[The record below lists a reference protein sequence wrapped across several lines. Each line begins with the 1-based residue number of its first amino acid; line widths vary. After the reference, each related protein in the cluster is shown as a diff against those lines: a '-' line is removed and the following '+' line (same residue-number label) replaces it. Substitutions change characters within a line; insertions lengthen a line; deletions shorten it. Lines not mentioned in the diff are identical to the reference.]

1 MTDQLENEKTR
12 AEQVLESL
20 RDVTKERDRLRQ
32 ELEGKLEKVRV

>member
-20 RDVTKERDRLRQ
+20 RDVTKERDQLRR
-32 ELEGKLEKVRV
+32 ELEGKLEKVSV